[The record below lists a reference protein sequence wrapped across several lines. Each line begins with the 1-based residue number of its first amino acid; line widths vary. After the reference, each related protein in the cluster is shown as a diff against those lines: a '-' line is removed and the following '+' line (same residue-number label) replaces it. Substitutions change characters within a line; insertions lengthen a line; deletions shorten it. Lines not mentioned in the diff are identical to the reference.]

1 MSKYFGFL
9 LFFVCSCAGMS
20 FKFDKFE
27 YNPSLK
33 ETFITKPDVVVLG
46 LIEKKDF
53 KYDQHVV
60 SNFSEMLS
68 HYFFENGIS
77 VSESKYKVTTNILLK
92 DSKDTFFSDQAIL
105 HKNFIFIQ
113 GTLSES
119 EFGNGLD
126 SSMRST
132 VIIDV
137 FNSSGNRIA
146 NSVYITD
153 DTLSDSF
160 KLRKICEKIVT
171 KIVKMYDKK

>member
-1 MSKYFGFL
+1 MRYCVLFTFL
-9 LFFVCSCAGMS
+9 ICSCAGLS

-27 YNPSLK
+27 YNPSQK
-33 ETFITKPDVVVLG
+33 ESFSSIPNVVVIG

-60 SNFSEMLS
+60 SNFSEILS
-68 HYFFENGIS
+68 HYFFKNGFY
-77 VSESKYKVTTNILLK
+77 VTETKYKVSTNLTAK
-92 DSKDTFFSDQAIL
+92 ESKDAFFLEQRNL

-126 SSMRST
+126 SSLRST

-137 FNSSGNRIA
+137 FNFEGSRIA

-160 KLRKICEKIVT
+160 KLRKICEKIVLKT
-171 KIVKMYDKK
+171 VDMYEKK